1 MIVGKMADLAKYVGC
16 HPGLDAAIQYALSLD
31 FDQLPDGSDPGDGQY
46 FHMNVFHTDISGNP
60 NWEMHRRYIDL
71 QIILEGEE
79 TIAWLPLSSLE
90 EFTPYDEERDIQ
102 FSADPKEGA
111 LCQLNAGMFG
121 IYFPEDAHRPGIG
134 SGSIRKVVL
143 KVLVDPPQLREAE
156 SPFNHLGT
164 ARLETNRLL
173 LREYTMDDAGVMFL
187 NWASDPEV
195 AKTLM
200 WNPHPD
206 VDFTRKLLAQ
216 WIQAYQ
222 SGRSYHWVVEKDG
235 EVIGDISLMTWSNR
249 TQDGEIGY
257 CLSKKAWNQGIMTEA
272 LMAVMR
278 FLFAEVGFR
287 RLTLRHA
294 TNNPASGRVMEKAG
308 LRFEGVQRQAYPEK
322 EGGFSDLALYAALK
336 EEWLAENPA

>member
-46 FHMNVFHTDISGNP
+46 FHMNVFHTDIRGNP

-71 QIILEGEE
+71 QIILEGKKPLPGFPCP
-79 TIAWLPLSSLE
+79 AWKNSPLMMRKGTSSFPLTQRRGFMPTERRHVWHLLPGGCPPPWHWKWQHPQSSPQGAGGS
-90 EFTPYDEERDIQ
+90 TP
-102 FSADPKEGA
+102 AK
-111 LCQLNAGMFG
+111 
-121 IYFPEDAHRPGIG
+121 G
-134 SGSIRKVVL
+134 SGI
-143 KVLVDPPQLREAE
+143 
-156 SPFNHLGT
+156 PFNHLGT
-164 ARLETNRLL
+164 ARLETDRLI

-200 WNPHPD
+200 WDPHPD

-222 SGRSYHWVVEKDG
+222 SGRSYHWVIEKNG

-257 CLSKKAWNQGIMTEA
+257 CLSKSLEPGHHDRGPDGGD
-272 LMAVMR
+272 AVP
-278 FLFAEVGFR
+278 LC
-287 RLTLRHA
+287 
-294 TNNPASGRVMEKAG
+294 
-308 LRFEGVQRQAYPEK
+308 
-322 EGGFSDLALYAALK
+322 
-336 EEWLAENPA
+336 